1 MIYDHECYL
10 KSYLEDLIGREDVYV
25 ADTETSGFGKNAEVL
40 AVTVLNT
47 RGKVLL
53 NGASLPQGPI
63 SPWAANVHGLTRRRL
78 LRMGA
83 CSWPHLHERLSRLL
97 GAASLVLAWNAPFDV
112 RMLNQT
118 ARRHNLELPERPCGC
133 VMRSYANARPGRPR
147 GLAAA
152 AADLG
157 IPAPARSVH
166 TALGD
171 ATTTL
176 RVAQALAGVTR

>member
-10 KSYLEDLIGREDVYV
+10 KCYLEDLIGREDVYV
-25 ADTETSGFGKNAEVL
+25 TDTETSGFGKNAEVL

-53 NGASLPQGPI
+53 NRASLPQGPI
-63 SPWAANVHGLTRRRL
+63 SRWATKVHGLTHWRLQQMGAVSWPDLHRRL
-78 LRMGA
+78 
-83 CSWPHLHERLSRLL
+83 SDLL
-97 GAASLVLAWNAPFDV
+97 DDASLVLAWNAPFDL

-118 ARRHNLELPERPCGC
+118 ARRHGLELPERPWGC

-152 AADLG
+152 AADLR
-157 IPAPARSVH
+157 IPARNGH

-176 RVAQALAGVTR
+176 RVARALAGVRP

>member
-10 KSYLEDLIGREDVYV
+10 KDLIGREDVLV
-25 ADTETSGFGKNAEVL
+25 TDTETSGFEKNSEVL
-40 AVTVLNT
+40 TVTVLNT

-63 SPWAANVHGLTRRRL
+63 SRWATKVHGLTHWRL
-78 LRMGA
+78 QRMGA
-83 CSWPHLHERLSRLL
+83 VSWPDLHERLSRLL
-97 GAASLVLAWNAPFDV
+97 GAASLVLAWNAPFDL

-118 ARRHNLELPERPCGC
+118 ARRHGLELPELPWQC
-133 VMRSYANARPGRPR
+133 VMRSYANARPRRPR
-147 GLAAA
+147 KLAAA

-157 IPAPARSVH
+157 IRAHGVH

-176 RVAQALAGVTR
+176 RVARALAGVRP